1 MAFSI
6 GIGKRIQLGQLPACD
21 DLLMITPSIFHRF
34 MLRQLLLP
42 VLGCMVALGLPVVLV
57 ALLGHL
63 PAAALG
69 SQLVWSALYG
79 IVPTA
84 LYLTLP
90 VAIGLGTTWGY
101 AQLNADGMFTTI
113 QTMRLSIGM
122 LAVPSLILATPV
134 VVMTY
139 AISCWIA
146 PRSVTNIQD
155 IMFLIRNNINFDLFY
170 PQKFYTI
177 ANNRYTIYF
186 NNKMGDNW
194 ISGVFFYE
202 ERGHESSQT
211 IIADAARIETR
222 NDERHVV
229 FLNGHMHT
237 IRNPEQPADTLAFSE
252 LVRPF
257 GADGGAV
264 LPQRNWRGLFEMDT
278 AEFWNAWQET
288 ANSPTKRKA
297 WISEAIKRFA
307 VPVLGII
314 HPLAGLALVLNW
326 RRRGGR
332 RQRDPLW
339 YGMPV
344 VLLHLCILF
353 SAEGVAYY
361 GAWLGGLT
369 ALLIVAEF
377 VIAAGA
383 IYYRQWRVP
392 A

>member
-170 PQKFYTI
+170 PQKFY
-177 ANNRYTIYF
+177 
-186 NNKMGDNW
+186 K
-194 ISGVFFYE
+194 
-202 ERGHESSQT
+202 
-211 IIADAARIETR
+211 
-222 NDERHVV
+222 
-229 FLNGHMHT
+229 
-237 IRNPEQPADTLAFSE
+237 
-252 LVRPF
+252 
-257 GADGGAV
+257 
-264 LPQRNWRGLFEMDT
+264 
-278 AEFWNAWQET
+278 
-288 ANSPTKRKA
+288 
-297 WISEAIKRFA
+297 
-307 VPVLGII
+307 
-314 HPLAGLALVLNW
+314 
-326 RRRGGR
+326 
-332 RQRDPLW
+332 
-339 YGMPV
+339 
-344 VLLHLCILF
+344 
-353 SAEGVAYY
+353 
-361 GAWLGGLT
+361 
-369 ALLIVAEF
+369 
-377 VIAAGA
+377 
-383 IYYRQWRVP
+383 
-392 A
+392 